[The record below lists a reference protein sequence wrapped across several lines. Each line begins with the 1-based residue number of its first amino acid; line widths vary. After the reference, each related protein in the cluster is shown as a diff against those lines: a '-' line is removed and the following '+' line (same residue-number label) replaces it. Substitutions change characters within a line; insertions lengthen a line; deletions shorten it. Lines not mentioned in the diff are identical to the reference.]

1 MKIRTLEDFPALA
14 AGGQVPSDQLNE
26 ARHCEM
32 LHTDRAA
39 EITSK
44 AETEGRDLL
53 ASELR
58 EVRRHSTA
66 AQSLAMAIRKAE
78 AEALNAAQARAFA
91 ATSTYGSAASVTDGT
106 WLPSFRT
113 WQSWQSESRAVGSS
127 GNAFVPSVNASI
139 YWDHLRARNV
149 VLSAGPTVLDT
160 VNYSLIVPRVAESAT
175 VGPVGEND
183 EIIGSDP
190 VIDGIVLTPRKF
202 AALTRASNES
212 LDDSTPQL
220 RTVIADDLVRTMAGY
235 LDAQM
240 LFGSGLSGELT
251 GLANVD
257 GITTEAVDA
266 VPTLDDFAGAI
277 AALEAANGDV
287 NRAAFFIAPRTW
299 ATLRTAKTLS
309 DEYLLSAGDP
319 TQATR
324 PSIFGVPVFVSSH
337 VPVDQGTG
345 GDESTAI
352 LADMSQVLIA
362 RRKDVEIILDTSRFF
377 EYDQT
382 AIRVVSR
389 VDMAVGNPE
398 AVVTLTGLTA

>member
-14 AGGQVPSDQLNE
+14 AGGKVPSDEMNE

-32 LHTDRAA
+32 LHADRAA
-39 EITSK
+39 TITAK

-66 AQSLAMAIRKAE
+66 AQSLGMAIRKAE
-78 AEALNAAQARAFA
+78 AEALNAAQARALPA
-91 ATSTYGSAASVTDGT
+91 SATYASGVVSDGT

-113 WQSWQSESRAVGSS
+113 WQSWQSEARAVGSS
-127 GNAFVPSVNASI
+127 GNDFVPSVNASI

-175 VGPVGEND
+175 VGPVSEND
-183 EIIGSDP
+183 EIIGTDP

-240 LFGSGLSGELT
+240 LFGSGDNGELT

-266 VPTLDDFAGAI
+266 APTLDDFAGAI
-277 AALEAANGDV
+277 AALVAANGDV
-287 NRAAFFIAPRTW
+287 SRAAFFIAPRTW
-299 ATLRTAKTLS
+299 ATLRTAKTLQ

-337 VPVDQGTG
+337 VPVDQGEG
-345 GDESTAI
+345 EDESTAI

-362 RRKDVEIILDTSRFF
+362 RRKDVEIILDSSRFF